1 MEYNFTDIEKKWK
14 ASWQQNQTYKIE
26 NTGDKPKYYV
36 LDMFPYPSGAG
47 LHIGHPLGYT
57 ASDIFS
63 RYKRMM
69 GFNVLHPMGF
79 DAFGLPAEQYAIEN
93 GLHPDTA
100 TRQNIETFKEQLNNL
115 GLSYD
120 WSREIATCD
129 PDYYK
134 WTQWIFL
141 QMFDSWY
148 DNTNQKARPIEQL
161 AAHFEQHG
169 TNNLSAACNETLY
182 FTAAEWA
189 DMSPKQKA
197 DALMNY
203 RICYSS
209 FADIWYCPDLGT
221 VLANDEVKDGVS
233 ERGGFPVEKRKMRQW
248 FYRTTAYAERL
259 LRDLDN
265 LAWSD
270 SLKEQQRN
278 WIGRSEGALIN
289 FSFTDNNNN
298 VLKVFTTRPD
308 TIFGVTFMVVAP
320 EHELV
325 AQITTP
331 AQQDAVNNYVAY
343 VKSRSER
350 DRLADVKTVTGC
362 FTGAYVT
369 NPLNNSPIPVWISE
383 YVLAGYGTGAIMAVP
398 SSDDRDFKFAQK
410 FGLPVIYVIEGT
422 ENMEN
427 PTEKKRGI
435 AINSDFLNGLDTD
448 QAISATIERVMALG
462 CGEGKINYRLRDAIF
477 SRQRYWGEPFPIAY
491 YNDIAQA
498 LPNEALPLILPE
510 VESYK
515 PTGTGASPLA
525 KVRNWVNM
533 PDSGERETD
542 TMPGFAGSNW
552 YYLRYMSPKEPN
564 ALVSP
569 EAEKYWQNVDF
580 YIGGAEHAVGHL
592 LYSRTC
598 YKFLYDKGLVS
609 CSEPFQ
615 RLLNQGMIQGRSNYV
630 YRIKGSNTFVSHG
643 IKDQYDTTQM
653 NVLIDLVDNDVLNI
667 NAFRQWRPDL
677 NNAEFILEDGQ
688 YFCGWGIEKMSKT
701 KHNVINPNDI
711 VAKYGADCLRMYIMF
726 LGPLEDSKPWSTD
739 NIKGVSRFLNK
750 LWAFFFDKQDQF
762 ALNDEEP
769 SAQTLKTLHKTIK
782 KIHGDI
788 ERISFNTCVS
798 TFMECVNELSVLK
811 CNNRAVLLPLLK
823 LMAPFA
829 PFISEEL
836 WYLAGNKS
844 SIHHEPY
851 PTHNEAYL
859 TEDSF
864 ECPVQIAGKL
874 RGNVLLP
881 IDADEQSV
889 RELVMSDENIKK
901 WTDGKEVALFKYVP
915 KRIVSIVVK

>member
-1 MEYNFTDIEKKWK
+1 MEYNFTEIEKKWK
-14 ASWQQNQTYKIE
+14 AAWQQNQTYKVE
-26 NTGDKPKYYV
+26 NDGTKPKYYV
-36 LDMFPYPSGAG
+36 LDMFPYPSGSG

-63 RYKRMM
+63 RYKRMK

-93 GLHPDTA
+93 GLHPNTA
-100 TRQNIETFKEQLNNL
+100 TQKNIDTFKTQLNNL

-120 WSREIATCD
+120 WTREVTTCD
-129 PDYYK
+129 PNYYK

-141 QMFDSWY
+141 QMFEHWY
-148 DNTNQKARPIEQL
+148 NNRTDRAEPIADL
-161 AAHFEQHG
+161 ITYFEQQG
-169 TNNLSAACNETLY
+169 TNGLEAAGNETLH
-182 FTAAEWA
+182 FTAAEWRSKSNKEKT
-189 DMSPKQKA
+189 DI
-197 DALMNY
+197 LMNY

-209 FADIWYCPDLGT
+209 FADIWYCPALGT
-221 VLANDEVKDGVS
+221 VLANDEVKDGLS
-233 ERGGFPVEKRKMRQW
+233 ERGGHPVEKRKMRQW

-259 LRDLDN
+259 LRDLDG

-278 WIGRSEGALIN
+278 WIGRSEGALVD
-289 FSFTDNNNN
+289 FPF
-298 VLKVFTTRPD
+298 VEHKGALRVFTTRPD

-331 AQQDAVNNYVAY
+331 AQKEAIDNYVAY

-369 NPLNNSPIPVWISE
+369 NPLNNQPIPVWISE

-410 FGLPVIYVIEGT
+410 FDLPIICVIEGT
-422 ENMEN
+422 EGIEN

-435 AINSDFLNGLDTD
+435 AINSDFLNGLETE
-448 QAISATIERVMALG
+448 QAITATIARIKDLG

-477 SRQRYWGEPFPIAY
+477 SRQRYWGEPFPIVY
-491 YNDIAQA
+491 RQGIAQA
-498 LPNEALPLILPE
+498 LPLNDLPLILPE

-515 PTGTGASPLA
+515 PTGAGASPLA
-525 KVRNWVNM
+525 NLADWVNM
-533 PDSGERETD
+533 PDGGERETD

-552 YYLRYMSPKEPN
+552 YYLRYMSPQEPN

-569 EAEKYWQNVDF
+569 NAEKYWQNVDF

-598 YKFLYDKGLVS
+598 YKFLYDMGLVGQI
-609 CSEPFQ
+609 EPFK
-615 RLLNQGMIQGRSNYV
+615 RLLNQGMIQGRSNFV
-630 YRIKGSNTFVSHG
+630 YRIKGSNTFVSYG
-643 IKDQYDTTQM
+643 LKEQYETIQM
-653 NVLIDLVDNDVLNI
+653 NVLVDLVENDVLNI
-667 NAFRQWRPDL
+667 ESFRKWRPDL
-677 NNAEFILEDGQ
+677 QDAEFVLEDGQ
-688 YFCGWGIEKMSKT
+688 YICGWAIEKMSKT
-701 KHNVINPNDI
+701 KHNVVNPNDI
-711 VAKYGADCLRMYIMF
+711 ITKYGADCLRMYIMF

-750 LWAFFFDKQDQF
+750 FWAMFFDKQGRL

-769 SAQTLKTLHKTIK
+769 ALQALKVLHKTIK
-782 KIHGDI
+782 RITADI

-798 TFMECVNELSVLK
+798 TFMECINELSAIR
-811 CNNRAVLLPLLK
+811 CNNRAVLLPLLT

-829 PFISEEL
+829 PFLAEEL
-836 WYLAGNKS
+836 WQIAGCMGS
-844 SIHHEPY
+844 VHHQNY
-851 PTHNEAYL
+851 PSHEEAY
-859 TEDSF
+859 TVEDSF
-864 ECPVQIAGKL
+864 ECPVQIGGKV
-874 RGNVLLP
+874 RGNVQVP
-881 IDADEQSV
+881 VEANEQTV
-889 RELVMSDENIKK
+889 RELVLADEGIKK
-901 WTDGKEVALFKYVP
+901 WTDGKEIALFKYVP